1 MTHIIRRMNG
11 NFTVVQNSIVNDE
24 RLSLEAIGL
33 LTWLLSKPDNWRV
46 IQNHIGA
53 VFKIGRDKVRRLINE
68 LIECGYLQRQT
79 VRDEAGEFV
88 GVDYII
94 YDSHPMTENP
104 APDNP
109 APVKPTPDNKALV
122 KKEREQ
128 ILKGT
133 PEAPQKP
140 TTSPVPE
147 PIPKPQTD
155 TDAQFEA
162 LKAEYPRRKTDQGW
176 GEARRAFSQALKR
189 SSFETIVAGARAYA
203 AHCKANGNAGTD
215 YVHKLRTF
223 LANDKWDDFLGQTEA
238 AEWQR
243 RLAAA
248 RRMASW
254 DTKWGP
260 MPGQP
265 GCLAPAALL
274 QPGDGVGWQIWIPA
288 AA

>member
-1 MTHIIRRMNG
+1 MSIEATTWAWKQHLPPTMKLVLMAICDCHNAASGQCNPSFEFIAEKACVSRMTAIRAVRALADQGYVELLNSRRDNGQQLSNSYVLHLEKAEYQEETLSASRVSNCDEPSINCDTHIRNRKEEPE
-11 NFTVVQNSIVNDE
+11 VVS
-24 RLSLEAIGL
+24 
-33 LTWLLSKPDNWRV
+33 P
-46 IQNHIGA
+46 
-53 VFKIGRDKVRRLINE
+53 
-68 LIECGYLQRQT
+68 QT
-79 VRDEAGEFV
+79 P
-88 GVDYII
+88 
-94 YDSHPMTENP
+94 H
-104 APDNP
+104 
-109 APVKPTPDNKALV
+109 K
-122 KKEREQ
+122 
-128 ILKGT
+128 
-133 PEAPQKP
+133 
-140 TTSPVPE
+140 
-147 PIPKPQTD
+147 PKPQTD
-155 TDAQFEA
+155 TDAQFEV